1 VQAKSES
8 AWLDLRLVASP
19 GSWRSYSAR
28 LADVRF
34 KTYQDKIFARDHH
47 TCRFCGFRAN
57 TDQHI
62 INYDGN
68 YNNNKINNLVTACC
82 FCAQCFFLES
92 VGVGGYGGGTL
103 IYCPELTQAEL
114 HALCHV
120 IFCAMTN
127 DTGYKNTAQSI
138 YRALKTRAD
147 VVEAKFGEG
156 TSDPSILGHLL
167 IDAHFTQQEQT
178 KPLFHEIRL
187 LPSRAKFRKQIERWA
202 ETALLELTHTG

>member
-1 VQAKSES
+1 MSS
-8 AWLDLRLVASP
+8 SSPWLDLHLIASP
-19 GSWRSYSAR
+19 AAWRSYSAR

-34 KTYQDKIFARDHH
+34 KTYRDKVLARDKH

-57 TDQHI
+57 TDQQI

-68 YNNNKINNLVTACC
+68 YNNNKLNNLVTACC
-82 FCAQCFFLES
+82 LCAQCFFLES

-103 IYCPELTQAEL
+103 IYCPELSQAQL

-120 IFCAMTN
+120 IFCAMSN

-138 YRALKTRAD
+138 YRAFKARANP
-147 VVEAKFGEG
+147 VEEKFGEG
-156 TSDPSILGHLL
+156 TSDPAIFGHLL
-167 IDAHFTQQEQT
+167 IDTRFNDPEQT
-178 KPLFHEIRL
+178 KTLFQDIRL

-202 ETALLELTHTG
+202 ETALLELTQNN